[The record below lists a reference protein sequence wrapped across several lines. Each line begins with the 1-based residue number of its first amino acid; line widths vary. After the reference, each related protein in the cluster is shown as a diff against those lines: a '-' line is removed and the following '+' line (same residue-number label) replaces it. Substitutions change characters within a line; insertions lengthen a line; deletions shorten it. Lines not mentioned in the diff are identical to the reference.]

1 MDVKV
6 CLISLFVICMR
17 VKPAKS
23 DTLIV
28 PIGDTDEA
36 WEITSYGS
44 RVVNT
49 WRSNY
54 DMCVSRGA
62 MLLEVHNS
70 YMTEQVKKFA
80 GDKGVWLGLLL
91 DSDRQYFWASGTDLD
106 YTNWAQGYPMT
117 GSSSFY
123 AVLTPDGLWRTT
135 RGNADLTAVC
145 MRRITRPRASVGE
158 ATREDKQDY
167 RDVADRGV
175 VEGDQ
180 ENSSDTEYKPQIY
193 LDGIILHVGEEPTDW
208 LTAYYYCKKK
218 DLTLAVI
225 LTPEFNSKL
234 TAVARQ
240 LRQPLWM
247 SLVGAGGRFWWM
259 NGVQFE
265 YSELSPDYDLT
276 GRDSTYTLLKEDGKW
291 HDSCPGGREPCQ
303 EGVPLCVEIAPQST
317 GRPQM
322 GQQRETTTYFT
333 APTTT
338 IVYETVE
345 NMVPTEA
352 TVSENVLSDNVEEEE
367 SGPCF
372 DAVRESQ
379 VRQTFSGLRMVFV
392 PTCNQDGTFTALQCG
407 EQTCWCVSE
416 DGGLIPESIDPSRE
430 LTQEQCLIHRGT
442 LLQGDNDIE
451 GAAPTALCVV
461 AARVYDLG
469 EQFKQGCNTCT
480 CRGRNTINCSP
491 TTECQQE
498 ELFCRYWDKFDF
510 TCSTCSCDGPQY
522 SSFTC
527 LTYDRYCG
535 EQMSDEDNQI
545 WFAYT
550 QSTELAPPTPELE
563 NLENKI
569 EEKFEVISPATLPPT
584 STEIRRITE
593 DLEKQYKITLF
604 MAEKESTWIDA
615 YYDCQGM
622 GMSLPTDL
630 NEVLNTYLQNY
641 LRQHMVE
648 TWLNAE
654 QSNGYAYW
662 FSGTLMDYT
671 NWAPYSDPE
680 YNYGRGYVTLSYDG
694 MWYTK
699 TDYDKSQY
707 YCIKMEEVST
717 RAVKLGYKGTCL
729 IGDVEYYKGQTF
741 GPTCNRCTCYLY
753 STVYVDCVRRAGC
766 KHVTTP
772 APPPPTTAP
781 PAPAKLR
788 VKSKCHGGV
797 RFLDCSSPCERECES
812 RDSCRRH
819 CTQECSCPIERPVF
833 YGGCCVGEAVCIDD
847 GWETWA

>member
-1 MDVKV
+1 
-6 CLISLFVICMR
+6 
-17 VKPAKS
+17 
-23 DTLIV
+23 
-28 PIGDTDEA
+28 
-36 WEITSYGS
+36 
-44 RVVNT
+44 
-49 WRSNY
+49 
-54 DMCVSRGA
+54 MCVSRGA

-392 PTCNQDGTFTALQCG
+392 PTCNQDGTFTALQC
-407 EQTCWCVSE
+407 
-416 DGGLIPESIDPSRE
+416 
-430 LTQEQCLIHRGT
+430 
-442 LLQGDNDIE
+442 
-451 GAAPTALCVV
+451 
-461 AARVYDLG
+461 
-469 EQFKQGCNTCT
+469 
-480 CRGRNTINCSP
+480 
-491 TTECQQE
+491 E

-545 WFAYT
+545 W
-550 QSTELAPPTPELE
+550 
-563 NLENKI
+563 
-569 EEKFEVISPATLPPT
+569 
-584 STEIRRITE
+584 
-593 DLEKQYKITLF
+593 
-604 MAEKESTWIDA
+604 
-615 YYDCQGM
+615 GM

-717 RAVKLGYKGTCL
+717 RAVKLGTCL